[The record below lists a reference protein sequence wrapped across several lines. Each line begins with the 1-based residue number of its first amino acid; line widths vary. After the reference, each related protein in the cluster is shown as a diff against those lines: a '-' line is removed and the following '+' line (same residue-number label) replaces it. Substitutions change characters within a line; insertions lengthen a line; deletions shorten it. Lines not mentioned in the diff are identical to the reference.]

1 MSAAEHEVDSDRSLA
16 RAAWIMAGGTVLS
29 RVTGFGRVAALAA
42 AFGFTRLTDAYNLA
56 NTTPNILYELVL
68 GGVLGGT
75 LVTIFARHIRADED
89 GGRAAVSAVV
99 SSAVVALV
107 AFSAL
112 LALAAPLVIGLYSAG
127 AGFPADQRTVA
138 IDLLR
143 WFAPQVA
150 ILGAI
155 TISGALLQARR
166 RFAAPMWAPIAA
178 NVGIIAV
185 VLLAA
190 SAFGT
195 GLDADDARARPSLIV
210 LLGAGTTAA
219 YAIQAAIMLI
229 RLRGTGVWGGWHW
242 EPRHPA
248 VRSVLRLS
256 GWLVGLTAANQVA
269 LWVMLTLAGR
279 RAGGISAFR
288 AAELFFQLPHAVI
301 TVSVASAVLPLL
313 AELWAADQRRDFA
326 NRTRWA
332 LRRTA
337 ALVVPAAIGLFVLA
351 EFVVSVA
358 LERGALSQS
367 SVALTTDVL
376 RMLALGIPGFSAF
389 LLLIRCCFAMADTR
403 AAFWLYLLQNSLAIA
418 VAVTTFGS
426 FGVRSLGLAYAVS
439 YSVAAV
445 AAFAYVSRR
454 TAAAIED
461 HSGPAALDG
470 R

>member
-1 MSAAEHEVDSDRSLA
+1 MTTAGPADTDRSLA
-16 RAAWIMAGGTVLS
+16 RATWVMAAGTVLS

-75 LVTIFARHIRADED
+75 LVTIFTRHLAADED

-99 SSAVVALV
+99 SGALVALV
-107 AFSAL
+107 VFSVL
-112 LALAAPLVIGLYSAG
+112 LGLAAPLVIGLYSAG
-127 AGFPADQRTVA
+127 AEFPADQRAVA

-150 ILGAI
+150 ILGAV

-178 NVGIIAV
+178 NVTIIAV
-185 VLLAA
+185 VLGAA
-190 SAFGT
+190 ALFGS
-195 GLDADDARARPSLIV
+195 GLDADDARARPSLVV

-219 YAIQAAIMLI
+219 YAIQAGIMLI
-229 RLRGTGVWGGWHW
+229 RLRGTGVWGGWRW
-242 EPRHPA
+242 DPRHPA
-248 VRSVLRLS
+248 VSRVLRLS
-256 GWLVGLTAANQVA
+256 GWLFGLTAANQVA

-313 AELWAADQRRDFA
+313 AELWATDRRQEFA
-326 NRTRWA
+326 RRTRWA

-337 ALVVPAAIGLFVLA
+337 ALVLPAAVGLFVLA
-351 EFVVSVA
+351 ELVVSVA
-358 LERGALSQS
+358 LERGALSES
-367 SVALTTDVL
+367 SVNLTTDVL

-403 AAFWLYLLQNSLAIA
+403 AAFWLYVVQNSLAIA
-418 VAVTTFGS
+418 VALAAFGS
-426 FGVRSLGLAYAVS
+426 LGVRALGLAYAVS
-439 YSVAAV
+439 YSLAAV
-445 AAFAYVSRR
+445 VAFIYVWRR
-454 TAAAIED
+454 THAPTKDQSA
-461 HSGPAALDG
+461 GPDA